1 MKLPK
6 NWKEYSHLEQAK
18 WFLKYVVQYQREG
31 EIKGLSA
38 DVDQEVKEAYD
49 KFLIEGSYEF

>member
-31 EIKGLSA
+31 EIKGLS
-38 DVDQEVKEAYD
+38 D
-49 KFLIEGSYEF
+49 KFLIEGGYEF